1 MKLVKV
7 RFNFGKLKCNQHDHA
22 KARAAKWDT
31 SIPFETIHGPA
42 LRMVDL
48 LEPIRQRQAANPEGG
63 RTRALW
69 YKRLWFYFPS
79 GACWNLDIALV
90 RSL

>member
-1 MKLVKV
+1 VKLVKV

-22 KARAAKWDT
+22 K
-31 SIPFETIHGPA
+31 A

>member
-1 MKLVKV
+1 
-7 RFNFGKLKCNQHDHA
+7 
-22 KARAAKWDT
+22 
-31 SIPFETIHGPA
+31 
-42 LRMVDL
+42 MVDL